1 MHHHTII
8 SDRVWTSET
17 RMICTSSVP
26 RDRPSQKYTQYPPFR
41 PHKTVR
47 LAYTQRI
54 PNLELLIIIAP
65 LPIFSTQTS
74 RDSLHK
80 KHSNICTSA
89 SQSSLMQLQNDQ
101 ASCGLKTIDQATSL
115 TLSQPHH
122 CANATAQTP
131 LHKRHPNPPCLKT
144 ATQPT
149 IVPRITLFETNQY
162 MPNATKH
169 AMNIKHL
176 PTTEHARSTK
186 SYHAQH
192 QA

>member
-89 SQSSLMQLQNDQ
+89 SQSSLMQLQNDP
-101 ASCGLKTIDQATSL
+101 ASCGLKTMDQATSL
-115 TLSQPHH
+115 ALSQSHH
-122 CANATAQTP
+122 CAKVTAQTP
-131 LHKRHPNPPCLKT
+131 PKSSMPENSNSANNRATHHASRNQPIHAKRHQTCNK
-144 ATQPT
+144 
-149 IVPRITLFETNQY
+149 
-162 MPNATKH
+162 
-169 AMNIKHL
+169 
-176 PTTEHARSTK
+176 
-186 SYHAQH
+186 H
-192 QA
+192 QASPHH